1 MAIISD
7 VITLKNGSKI
17 NLNRKSEIN
26 ADFTKIRIDSIGTDL
41 FKDLNHIGDKQIF
54 SSGAYF
60 EVVSSRLYADNR
72 TIGVKMFDAKG
83 NVLEGGSTVSIK
95 REDASGNRI
104 DYYFTALGKNGVTI
118 PDGILCDYPYKEEQ
132 FLHPRRKIDAIRHI
146 ITKPFP
152 FGQWLEPSLGTYWNE
167 YGIDRFA
174 PSDELINFL
183 TSDYVTTEEIYSGED
198 TGEDSGHGG
207 QDGSGDNSSDAIAI
221 PNLPTISASSCGL
234 VDMYKLT
241 LEQTKQLAN
250 FLWSNFTEFSENV
263 KKIFS
268 EPMDAIISL
277 SLSPINP
284 DTGNDTE
291 IKIANINSGVSGKK
305 ILNQYVTLDCGTI
318 NIPLYWGSA
327 LDFSPYTK
335 ATIYLPLIGNQ
346 VINIDDIMGKSVSV
360 KYNIDLLT
368 GSCVAFII
376 CNDSVMYSY
385 SGNVISQ
392 LPLSGKNALDIYK
405 ALITSV
411 VNTGL
416 AIGTGGASIGAQ
428 SIATLSSSGI
438 NVLGSKESVQRGGQI
453 TSTAGMLGVKYPII
467 TILRAEQS
475 RPKEFK
481 TFKGYPSNLYERIS
495 ELSGYTEI
503 EYIHLDG
510 INALDS
516 EKEELEQLL
525 KTGVIF

>member
-1 MAIISD
+1 MAIKNN
-7 VITLKNGSKI
+7 VLKLKDGRTIYFNGI
-17 NLNRKSEIN
+17 IEIN
-26 ADFTKIRIDSIGTDL
+26 VDFDSCRFTSIGTDL
-41 FKDLNHIGDKQIF
+41 FVDLNKMDDKQVFSNGWYFLVVEELSDPDYGKLLKFQIF
-54 SSGAYF
+54 NDKNEVQYNGYRIPFYRESASGLRYEYF
-60 EVVSSRLYADNR
+60 HTVLNVNNVKIPDGGLWGYPYTKESALNPPDKVGGIR
-72 TIGVKMFDAKG
+72 TIGG
-83 NVLEGGSTVSIK
+83 
-95 REDASGNRI
+95 ASVPI
-104 DYYFTALGKNGVTI
+104 
-118 PDGILCDYPYKEEQ
+118 
-132 FLHPRRKIDAIRHI
+132 
-146 ITKPFP
+146 
-152 FGQWLEPSLGTYWNE
+152 GQWVSKPPNFYDGVEAIGASN
-167 YGIDRFA
+167 A
-174 PSDELINFL
+174 LIKFL
-183 TSDYVTTEEIYSGED
+183 TNDAEYEEVYSGED
-198 TGEDSGHGG
+198 TGDDSGHGG
-207 QDGSGDNSSDAIAI
+207 QDGNNDNSTDVIDV

-241 LEQTKQLAN
+241 LTQTKQLAD
-250 FLWSNFTEFSENV
+250 FLWSNFTEFSENI

-284 DTGNDTE
+284 DTGAETE
-291 IKIANINSGVSGKK
+291 IKIANINSGVNGKR
-305 ILNQYVTLDCGTI
+305 ILNQYVTLDCGSI

-327 LDFSPYTK
+327 LDYSPYTK

-346 VINIDDIMGKSVSV
+346 VINIDDIMGKTVSV

-376 CNDSVMYSY
+376 CDNSVMYSY

-428 SIATLSSSGI
+428 SIATLSASGM

-453 TSTAGMLGVKYPII
+453 TSTSGMLGVKYPII

-481 TFKGYPSNLYERIS
+481 SFKGYPSNLYARIS

-510 INALDS
+510 IIALDS
-516 EKEELEQLL
+516 EKEELERLL
-525 KTGVIF
+525 KSGVIF